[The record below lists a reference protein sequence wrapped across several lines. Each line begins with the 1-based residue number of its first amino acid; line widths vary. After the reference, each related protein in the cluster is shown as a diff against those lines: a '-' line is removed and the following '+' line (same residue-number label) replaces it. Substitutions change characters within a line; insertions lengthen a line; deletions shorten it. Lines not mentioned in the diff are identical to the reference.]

1 MGYILRR
8 NCILN
13 SVLEGKIEVRRRR
26 RKRQKQ
32 LPDDLTETM
41 RSWKLQAE
49 ILDRT
54 PLRTRFRK
62 WQCTCRATEYVL
74 LLLMMMVMIVPRSKC
89 LWYFRMSFTRPHSE
103 VLSQRII
110 TVYEEIIMA
119 LRQQRQHYVLSLGT
133 SPVLV
138 AFRSTASDM
147 TYTSW

>member
-8 NCILN
+8 NCLLN
-13 SVLEGKIEVRRRR
+13 RVLEGKIEVRRRR

-32 LPDDLTETM
+32 LPDDLTETK
-41 RSWKLQAE
+41 RSWKLLAE

-62 WQCTCRATEYVL
+62 WQCTCRATQYVL
-74 LLLMMMVMIVPRSKC
+74 LLLMMLMIAPTSKC
-89 LWYFRMSFTRPHSE
+89 LWYFRMPSTRPHSE
-103 VLSQRII
+103 VLSQKII

-119 LRQQRQHYVLSLGT
+119 LRQERHHYVLILGT

-147 TYTSW
+147 TYTSG